1 MDVEHIVRLFTAYRS
16 RLPQQLSEADR
27 RLFYA
32 FTGYWLFVLYDLIPA
47 TRRPALAAYLRRVR
61 REGLY
66 EPGWRGRW
74 GLRLRL
80 RAALGARS
88 SGQS

>member
-1 MDVEHIVRLFTAYRS
+1 MSDG
-16 RLPQQLSEADR
+16 DR
-27 RLFYA
+27 RLFYS
-32 FTGYWLFVLYDLIPA
+32 FSGHWLFALYDLIPA
-47 TRRPALAAYLRRVR
+47 AQRPTLARYLRRVR
-61 REGLY
+61 RERLY

-74 GLRLRL
+74 GLRLQL